1 MAGKTIRKNFR
12 ELNICMMSKH
22 HSAGYFLI
30 SKEKRYF
37 CNESS
42 GGSHLKWTLKINL
55 LRVKQPE
62 SLRTQ
67 FEKKQIA

>member
-12 ELNICMMSKH
+12 ELDIGMTSKH

-42 GGSHLKWTLKINL
+42 GGDHLK
-55 LRVKQPE
+55 
-62 SLRTQ
+62 
-67 FEKKQIA
+67 